1 MTTTDHDSSVTQS
14 RFQISGW
21 DGNLALA
28 NLGLALLTDLPDEL
42 VQKVPVGKQLTIQ
55 GCMTKDGIWVK
66 PDTQFP
72 VRILAHELGHAMCD
86 HAQYIDTKIDRLFWE
101 ACEIEAEA
109 VAKIV
114 AEHFGLVEESEQSDF
129 YLFTLG
135 KLGQLVLLVGLPPEV
150 QKKVQAAADK
160 IIAAGLVTAMA
171 SAPELA
177 VAA

>member
-1 MTTTDHDSSVTQS
+1 MN
-14 RFQISGW
+14 RFQIPGW
-21 DGNLALA
+21 DGNLALTT
-28 NLGLALLTDLPDEL
+28 LGLALLPDMPEDMTSMASARPHIT
-42 VQKVPVGKQLTIQ
+42 VE
-55 GCMTKDGIWVK
+55 GCLTKDGIWVN
-66 PDTQFP
+66 PETSQP
-72 VRILAHELGHAMCD
+72 IRILAHELGHAMCG
-86 HAQYIDTKIDRLFWE
+86 HAQYIGKPVDRLFWE

-135 KLGQLVLLVGLPPEV
+135 KLGQLVLLVGLPPEI

-160 IIAAGLVTAMA
+160 IIAAGRV
-171 SAPELA
+171 ELA